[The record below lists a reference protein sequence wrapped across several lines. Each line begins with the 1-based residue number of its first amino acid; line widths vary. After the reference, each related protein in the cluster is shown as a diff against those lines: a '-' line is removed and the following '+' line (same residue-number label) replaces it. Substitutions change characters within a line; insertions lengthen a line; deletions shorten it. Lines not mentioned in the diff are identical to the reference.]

1 MDDGLKTLFA
11 MYKGGPF
18 GEKAQIPEEEIARA
32 KEEGYLFDYP
42 GYESHPD
49 MLNRRKAILAQ
60 VDPREAAN
68 AFLYSLSTRRL
79 EYRSALGSYYFVRAI
94 PEHELLN
101 SQNEILAAA
110 AGHCYLCGWRGWKE
124 PPRKFDLWLDNF
136 NIYNYE
142 RYKYGGVRHTSLNY
156 ALFDLEQFL
165 KLPQVVPA
173 EEDRRMMREILACV
187 GTLKPTDKAGKL
199 REAISRAKIFRS
211 NKNEVS
217 VLLNILGICGILAGE
232 DAPSYDV
239 YFANE
244 YERAPVEHTNDFAYP
259 VNRWHASDGV
269 NRERLK
275 EVFGDGFPESPAV

>member
-1 MDDGLKTLFA
+1 
-11 MYKGGPF
+11 
-18 GEKAQIPEEEIARA
+18 
-32 KEEGYLFDYP
+32 
-42 GYESHPD
+42 
-49 MLNRRKAILAQ
+49 
-60 VDPREAAN
+60 
-68 AFLYSLSTRRL
+68 
-79 EYRSALGSYYFVRAI
+79 
-94 PEHELLN
+94 
-101 SQNEILAAA
+101 
-110 AGHCYLCGWRGWKE
+110 
-124 PPRKFDLWLDNF
+124 
-136 NIYNYE
+136 
-142 RYKYGGVRHTSLNY
+142 
-156 ALFDLEQFL
+156 
-165 KLPQVVPA
+165 
-173 EEDRRMMREILACV
+173 MMREILACV

-244 YERAPVEHTNDFAYP
+244 YERAPVEHTNDFAYQ